1 MKFEQ
6 THKPLRGINYTAL
19 VNIIVVAVFI
29 YLLAVKLIGLPT
41 YPAQAVS
48 QQKKLTV
55 PSQKEITNL
64 PVEEK
69 QTKEIDKP
77 KLETVGDQ
85 KEKSE
90 VTRRGS
96 KNELGFELD
105 FGTGAPRQIKNFFLP
120 ETNIKG
126 SGRVVL
132 KLRFSI
138 RPDGSVAK
146 IFPLMKGNPDLEL
159 EAMNLLR
166 KWRFEKLARTAD
178 QDDQKVEISF
188 RPQ

>member
-6 THKPLRGINYTAL
+6 THKPLRGIDFAAL
-19 VNIIVVAVFI
+19 ANIIVVAVFI
-29 YLLAVKLIGLPT
+29 YLLAAKLIDLPA
-41 YPAQAVS
+41 YPVQVAPQPKKITVSLQNEIKNVPADEKQA
-48 QQKKLTV
+48 
-55 PSQKEITNL
+55 KEI
-64 PVEEK
+64 E
-69 QTKEIDKP
+69 KP
-77 KLETVGDQ
+77 KLETTGIE
-85 KEKSE
+85 KEKNE
-90 VTRRGS
+90 VSRKGNKT
-96 KNELGFELD
+96 ELGFELN
-105 FGTGAPRQIKNFFLP
+105 FGTGEARQIKNFFLP

-166 KWRFEKLARTAD
+166 KWRFEKLPRTVD